1 MNHQRAVQQLQRE
14 FPGWP
19 GGDLEDLVQSTKPRL
34 TREEK
39 EVVDRYHELRGWD
52 KGRRPGE
59 AELGGDRLRQLLRD
73 RRSSEEC
80 EMGRYQKQ
88 RSRRST
94 RWKPRSTTTSK
105 VVTSK
110 TERSTMNKKGWMAEG
125 QRAVD
130 ALNAAEVRGKQVIQY
145 IKDEITQTRE
155 QINRVPRAMGD
166 EKFYEASSAYIRAM
180 TLQDTLGPMEQEVA
194 NGQKLLQQRLRTR
207 RLSSTAMRDQ
217 LMRDQ
222 LIKLGAKKPEL
233 QKHIRPVLDALR
245 PRCTTS

>member
-1 MNHQRAVQQLQRE
+1 
-14 FPGWP
+14 
-19 GGDLEDLVQSTKPRL
+19 
-34 TREEK
+34 
-39 EVVDRYHELRGWD
+39 
-52 KGRRPGE
+52 
-59 AELGGDRLRQLLRD
+59 
-73 RRSSEEC
+73 
-80 EMGRYQKQ
+80 
-88 RSRRST
+88 
-94 RWKPRSTTTSK
+94 
-105 VVTSK
+105 
-110 TERSTMNKKGWMAEG
+110 MNKKGWMAEG